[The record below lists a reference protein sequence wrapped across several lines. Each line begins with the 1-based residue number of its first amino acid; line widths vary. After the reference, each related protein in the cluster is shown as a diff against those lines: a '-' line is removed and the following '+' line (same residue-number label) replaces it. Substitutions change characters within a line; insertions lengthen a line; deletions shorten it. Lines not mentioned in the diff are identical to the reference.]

1 MSNVKRECKVIML
14 ATKNRE
20 ISNIGILNNDKL
32 YCSNIKEFGFKP
44 QHLYIISDDEIE
56 LNDWVYNSTDNILLQ
71 FNNLTGCILA
81 NQQKEK
87 YGNKTY
93 HKVIATTNNKI
104 SINLGKEKWVAPTNS
119 TYDQIYTR
127 LCPFPQPSQQF
138 IEKYVEEYNKGNVI
152 DRVMVEYDIDISKS
166 PYTSSK
172 MNRVLKVM
180 LKSLGDKLI
189 PKINPKDNTITI
201 SKIKDS
207 WNREEVIN
215 LLYKHTEELLS
226 DNKKSLEDWIEENL

>member
-1 MSNVKRECKVIML
+1 MDNVKRECKVVILTTNERTDLQLNVIHKILRYKDVKM
-14 ATKNRE
+14 AE
-20 ISNIGILNNDKL
+20 IPSQP
-32 YCSNIKEFGFKP
+32 Y
-44 QHLYIISDDEIE
+44 QHLYIISDDESKE
-56 LNDWVYNSTDNILLQ
+56 SDWCVNISKGIVYQKDDLPMDNMWKKI
-71 FNNLTGCILA
+71 
-81 NQQKEK
+81 
-87 YGNKTY
+87 
-93 HKVIATTNNKI
+93 IATTDLYI
-104 SINLGKEKWVAPTNS
+104 SPASLQAIIPK
-119 TYDQIYTR
+119 
-127 LCPFPQPSQQF
+127 PSQQF